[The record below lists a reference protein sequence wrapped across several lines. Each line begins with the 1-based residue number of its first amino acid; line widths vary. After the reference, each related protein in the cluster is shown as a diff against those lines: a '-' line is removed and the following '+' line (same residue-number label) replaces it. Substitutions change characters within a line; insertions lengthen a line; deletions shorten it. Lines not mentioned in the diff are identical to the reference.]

1 MDHDAVLW
9 LVPLF
14 FLAALAYSA
23 VGHGG
28 ASTYLAIFALFGF
41 ARADIV
47 PTVLV
52 LNLLV
57 SGLAFIN
64 YQRAG
69 HFELRLLVPFIVAS
83 IPAAYLG
90 GATQL
95 SPAAFSLLLGVALLA
110 AALRFLLLPR
120 PAAAAMPT
128 LTTARLYGIGI
139 PVGLLL
145 GFMAGLLGIGGG
157 IFLSPLLLVL
167 GWAGAKR
174 TAAVSAA
181 FIFLNS
187 GAGLLAQTSQALP
200 DWTLAGSLAAAVLAG
215 GALGSY
221 SGAFRLSSRILLR
234 LLALVLLLAGLKL
247 VWGAVL

>member
-14 FLAALAYSA
+14 FLAALAYSS

-28 ASTYLAIFALFGF
+28 ATTYLAIFALFGF

-47 PTVLV
+47 PTVLA

-57 SGLAFIN
+57 SGLAFLN

-69 HFELRLLVPFIVAS
+69 HFEPRLLLPFIIAS
-83 IPAAYLG
+83 IPAAYVG

-95 SPAAFSLLLGVALLA
+95 TPETFSLLLGFTLLA
-110 AALRFLLLPR
+110 AALRFLLPR
-120 PAAAAMPT
+120 PIAT
-128 LTTARLYGIGI
+128 LTAITPARLYGVGV

-167 GWAGAKR
+167 GWADAKK
-174 TAAVSAA
+174 TAALSAA

-187 GAGLLAQTSQALP
+187 AAGLLAQTGKVLP
-200 DWTLAGSLAAAVLAG
+200 DWSLAGWLGAAVLLG

-221 SGAFRLSSRILLR
+221 SGAFRLSSPVLLR
-234 LLALVLLLAGLKL
+234 VLALVLLMAGFKL
-247 VWGAVL
+247 IKGNWL

>member
-95 SPAAFSLLLGVALLA
+95 SPTAFSLLLGVALLA
-110 AALRFLLLPR
+110 AALRFLLPK
-120 PAAAAMPT
+120 PIVT
-128 LTTARLYGIGI
+128 LTDITSVLLYGIGI

-157 IFLSPLLLVL
+157 IFLSPLLLML
-167 GWAGAKR
+167 GWADTKK
-174 TAAVSAA
+174 TAALSAA

-187 GAGLLAQTSQALP
+187 GAGLLAQTTQALP
-200 DWTLAGSLAAAVLAG
+200 DWTLAGSLAVAVLAG

>member
-1 MDHDAVLW
+1 MDHEAALW

-14 FLAALAYSA
+14 FLAALAYSS

-69 HFELRLLVPFIVAS
+69 HFEPRLLLPFIIAS

-90 GATQL
+90 GVTHL
-95 SPAAFSLLLGVALLA
+95 SPETFSLLLGLTLLA
-110 AALRFLLLPR
+110 AALRLLLPR
-120 PAAAAMPT
+120 PLAVMPK
-128 LTTARLYGIGI
+128 LTTARLYGIGV

-167 GWAGAKR
+167 GWADAKK
-174 TAAVSAA
+174 TAAVAAA

-187 GAGLLAQTSQALP
+187 GAGLLAQTGKALP
-200 DWTLAGSLAAAVLAG
+200 DWGLAGLLAVAVMAG

-221 SGAFRLSSRILLR
+221 SGAFRLSSPVLLR
-234 LLALVLLLAGLKL
+234 LLALVLLFAGFKL
-247 VWGAVL
+247 VRSALL

>member
-14 FLAALAYSA
+14 FLAALTYSA

-41 ARADIV
+41 AHADIV

-90 GATQL
+90 GATQV

-110 AALRFLLLPR
+110 AALRFLLPR
-120 PAAAAMPT
+120 PIVT
-128 LTTARLYGIGI
+128 LTAITPARLYGVGV

-157 IFLSPLLLVL
+157 IFLSPLLLML
-167 GWAGAKR
+167 GWADTRK
-174 TAAVSAA
+174 TAALSAA

-187 GAGLLAQTSQALP
+187 GAGLLAQTTQALP
-200 DWTLAGSLAAAVLAG
+200 DWTLAGSLAVAVLAG

>member
-1 MDHDAVLW
+1 MDHEVVFW

-14 FLAALAYSA
+14 FLAALAYSS

-28 ASTYLAIFALFGF
+28 ASTYLALFALFGF

-69 HFELRLLVPFIVAS
+69 HFGLRLLVPFIVAS

-95 SPAAFSLLLGVALLA
+95 SPDAFSLLLGLALLA
-110 AALRFLLLPR
+110 AALRFLLPR
-120 PAAAAMPT
+120 PLLATPG
-128 LTTARLYGIGI
+128 LTTARLYGIGL

-167 GWAGAKR
+167 GWADAKK
-174 TAAVSAA
+174 TAALSAA

-187 GAGLLAQTSQALP
+187 GAGLLAQTAKAPP
-200 DWTLAGSLAAAVLAG
+200 DWTLAALLAAAVLAG

-221 SGAFRLSSRILLR
+221 SGAFRLPPKRLLQ
-234 LLALVLLLAGLKL
+234 LLALVLLFAGLKL
-247 VWGAVL
+247 VWSVFG